1 MAQKIKDE
9 SQSIYV
15 KPVAASIIYNIVN
28 WFILWTSIMK
38 TNELLSVKGTRV
50 KRQRENTDYKDA
62 D

>member
-15 KPVAASIIYNIVN
+15 KPVAASISYNIVN